1 MAESQ
6 TQDTGTTGGA
16 YEGAGAGSTSG
27 RGTGFFTHRVWLWIL
42 LMILVVVLFTYDHV
56 AFQDFREN
64 AYSRTEPLVAEWTQK
79 AKRLYEC
86 GIPGCK
92 SAKLPVTAANTST
105 AKPGEVAVVNPTGTN
120 PTGNPAQ
127 ASASAAQPA
136 AVVASAAP
144 STMPATEGQPSGGQ
158 APAGAANYPAY
169 PEYPP
174 YPSYPPYYGFG
185 NGSSADAASSAA
197 GNSPAQLAP
206 QETASAKPHQVPVA
220 PTPPKP
226 EASPG
231 KPAYPNYPAYPS
243 YPSGGGAA
251 SPSPADGQAAYQAPP
266 NAQVY
271 QPPVATKQAQ
281 SAPLPPKLLPVTPPV
296 RPDQKAVSANPRPA
310 LSAGRQTDQAAT
322 DSLFLARQAAAAGRF
337 PESVHEYLQ
346 YLTKHPEDGNAYGE
360 LGNVYLTVGR
370 FQEAAQNYYEVATRL
385 VDLGQLAA
393 LPRLMPIIERYEPRL
408 AVLIHQKIANRSRGQ
423 PQ

>member
-42 LMILVVVLFTYDHV
+42 LMLLVVVLFTYDHV
-56 AFQDFREN
+56 AFKDFREN

-92 SAKLPVTAANTST
+92 SAKLPVTGANTAT
-105 AKPGEVAVVNPTGTN
+105 AKPGEVATVNPTGTN
-120 PTGNPAQ
+120 APGNPAP
-127 ASASAAQPA
+127 AIPSSAQP
-136 AVVASAAP
+136 VAPA
-144 STMPATEGQPSGGQ
+144 TTPATEGQAPGGQ
-158 APAGAANYPAY
+158 APAGAVNYPAY

-174 YPSYPPYYGFG
+174 YPSYPPFYGSG
-185 NGSSADAASSAA
+185 NGSSADMTSATA
-197 GNSPAQLAP
+197 GNSPAQVTP
-206 QETASAKPHQVPVA
+206 QEMASAKPHQAPVA

-243 YPSGGGAA
+243 YPSGGGSA
-251 SPSPADGQAAYQAPP
+251 SPSPADGQAAYPSSPSVQA
-266 NAQVY
+266 Y
-271 QPPVATKQAQ
+271 QPPVAMKQAQ
-281 SAPLPPKLLPVTPPV
+281 PAPLPPKLVPVTPPV
-296 RPDQKAVSANPRPA
+296 RPNQKAASANARPSSNA
-310 LSAGRQTDQAAT
+310 DRQVDPVAT

-337 PESVHEYLQ
+337 QESVHEYLQ

-385 VDLGQLAA
+385 VDHGQLAA

-408 AVLIHQKIANRSRGQ
+408 AVLVYQKIANRSRGQ